1 MITITKIVKFCAS
14 HRYWKPEWDEAR
26 NRQAFG
32 ACANP
37 YGHGHNYVLE
47 VTLRGPVDAET
58 GMIVD
63 LKEVK
68 AALEELVLEKLDHQ
82 FLNEAVPHFRAH
94 LPTTENIVLYLRELL
109 RGAFPG
115 IALHRLRLWES
126 EDLCATWEEDRPC

>member
-1 MITITKIVKFCAS
+1 MIVITKIVKFCAS
-14 HRYWKPEWDEAR
+14 HRYWKPDWDEAR

-68 AALEELVLEKLDHQ
+68 VTLEEIVLERLDHQ
-82 FLNEAVPHFRAH
+82 FLNEAVPYFRTH
-94 LPTTENIVLYLRELL
+94 LPTTENIVLHLRELL
-109 RGAFPG
+109 QDAFPG
-115 IALHRLRLWES
+115 IALHRLRLWEN